1 MMEFDLYLLGYGL
14 LVGLFAGVMGGT
26 LAGLAGLGGGLIYVP
41 VFYAL
46 MPAGPGTI
54 ATPIMASMGAIVF
67 TGFFSARVHWRLGHV
82 DMSVFKQL
90 IPGLVPGAALGLWL
104 TLKVPEAAVL
114 AGLALLDGWIAWD
127 YGRDVRVKGVAL
139 PLGLYAGPIG
149 YVSGM
154 LGIGGGT
161 MLVPL
166 LRRALPLRQAVGTSA
181 MCGAV
186 MAAAAV
192 LINLLLEADW
202 HRVLGHQSSFLAG
215 AWLGILLIIPR
226 ATHWS
231 ASLHATFSEEMVRLP
246 LKVLFAT
253 LSAGMC
259 IAALWNVLD
268 SYHD

>member
-1 MMEFDLYLLGYGL
+1 MPEFDLYLLGYGL
-14 LVGLFAGVMGGT
+14 LIGLFAGAMGGM

-46 MPAGPGTI
+46 MPEGPGTI

-82 DMSVFKQL
+82 DMNSFKQL
-90 IPGLVPGAALGLWL
+90 IPGLMLGAALGLWL
-104 TLKVPEAAVL
+104 TLKVPEAVVL
-114 AGLALLDGWIAWD
+114 AGLALLNGWVAWD
-127 YGRDVRVKGVAL
+127 YGRDVRTNGIVS

-149 YVSGM
+149 YVSGT

-161 MLVPL
+161 MMVPL
-166 LRRALPLRQAVGTSA
+166 LRRTLPLRKAVGTSA
-181 MCGAV
+181 MCGVV

-202 HRVLGHQSSFLAG
+202 HMVLGHQSLFLAG

-226 ATHWS
+226 TTRWS
-231 ASLHATFSEEMVRLP
+231 ASLHAMFTEETMRLP
-246 LKVLFAT
+246 LKVLFST
-253 LSAGMC
+253 LSGGMF
-259 IAALWNVLD
+259 IAALWSVLV
-268 SYHD
+268 

>member
-1 MMEFDLYLLGYGL
+1 MPAFDLYLLGYGL
-14 LVGLFAGVMGGT
+14 LVGLFAGAMGGA

-46 MPAGPGTI
+46 MPEGPGI
-54 ATPIMASMGAIVF
+54 ISTPIMASMGAIVF

-82 DMSVFKQL
+82 DMNSFKQL
-90 IPGLVPGAALGLWL
+90 IPGLMLGAALGLWL

-127 YGRDVRVKGVAL
+127 YGRDVRTNGFISS
-139 PLGLYAGPIG
+139 LGLYAGPIG
-149 YVSGM
+149 YVSGT

-166 LRRALPLRQAVGTSA
+166 LRRTLPLRQAVGTSA
-181 MCGAV
+181 MCGVA

-202 HRVLGHQSSFLAG
+202 HMVLGHRSSFLAG

-226 ATHWS
+226 TTHWS
-231 ASLHATFSEEMVRLP
+231 ASLHAMVAEETMRLP
-246 LKVLFAT
+246 LKILFST
-253 LSAGMC
+253 LSGGMF
-259 IAALWNVLD
+259 IAALWSALA
-268 SYHD
+268 